1 MLLLRNWMH
10 VFICSPLLSLSLS
23 HTLRVP
29 TCATLRH
36 CDYNCC
42 FIAFYFAAFQIDSG
56 SNVNLMNYAPII
68 LPLCDGDDDDLAI
81 T

>member
-1 MLLLRNWMH
+1 MH
-10 VFICSPLLSLSLS
+10 VFICSLPHCVCLP
-23 HTLRVP
+23 V
-29 TCATLRH
+29 

-68 LPLCDGDDDDLAI
+68 LPLFDDDDDDDLAI
-81 T
+81 A